1 MIKKIILRVVP
12 ALLVLFA
19 ATVVCAEDVA
29 SGLFDRHQQ
38 LVYQI
43 RMIDKRSGDKSSI
56 GSGFQVS
63 ADGHIATNF
72 HVVSSYIHK
81 PKEFRLEYVAHDGSV
96 GPLTL
101 AGFDVIHDLAI
112 VKSAEAPRKHF
123 KLRSAELHKGDRIY
137 SMGNPRDLGM
147 TIIEGNYNGLIKT
160 SRYRKI
166 LFSGSLNP
174 GMSGG
179 PALDSNGRIIG
190 MNVSKGGEQLSFL
203 VPATYLKKLLDDVRS
218 GRQGDD
224 YKLII
229 QEALLAD
236 QDDFY
241 GSLLQQEWKQE
252 PLAEVKLP
260 SQLDSSL
267 KCWGHTLDDEDILY
281 ESVRQHCRSQDV
293 IYLDEGFLAGSFHYD
308 YEWMEAGSLNR
319 FQFYNLMESR
329 FTHKRM
335 DNSYSKEHSTNFGCH
350 TDFVE
355 IDERRWRVSAC
366 TRGYRD
372 YAGLYD
378 VVLLLAAVQEN
389 DRGVVVR
396 IGAAGISQS
405 NALGLLKKFTE
416 SISWTN

>member
-1 MIKKIILRVVP
+1 MMNKTACYIVVTLL
-12 ALLVLFA
+12 LLV
-19 ATVVCAEDVA
+19 ATVTVNAGDEA
-29 SGLFDRHQQ
+29 SRLFGEHQQ

-56 GSGFQVS
+56 GSGFLVS
-63 ADGHIATNF
+63 PDGHIATNF

-81 PKEFRLEYVAHDGSV
+81 PEEFRLEYVAHDGTV
-96 GPLTL
+96 GQLAL

-123 KLRSAELHKGDRIY
+123 KLRPAELRKGDRIY

-179 PALDSNGRIIG
+179 PAVDGSGRVIG
-190 MNVSKGGEQLSFL
+190 LNVSKGGEQLSFL

-229 QEALLAD
+229 QESLLAD
-236 QDDFY
+236 QDAFY
-241 GSLLQQEWKQE
+241 GSLLQRQWKSE
-252 PLAEVKLP
+252 PLAEVMLP
-260 SQLDSSL
+260 SKLDPSL
-267 KCWGHTLDDEDILY
+267 KCWGHTLDEEDILY

-293 IYLDEGFLAGSFHYD
+293 IYLDEDFLAGSFHYD
-308 YEWMEAGSLNR
+308 YEWMAAGSLNR
-319 FQFYNLMESR
+319 FQFYNLLESR
-329 FTHKRM
+329 YTHKRL
-335 DNSYSKEHSTNFGCH
+335 DNSYSKENSTNFSCH
-350 TDFVE
+350 TDFVA
-355 IDERRWRVSAC
+355 IDERPWRVSAC
-366 TRGYRD
+366 TRAYRD

-389 DRGVVVR
+389 DRGVVIR

-416 SISWTN
+416 SISWIN

>member
-1 MIKKIILRVVP
+1 MINKTVRHI
-12 ALLVLFA
+12 ALTMVALA
-19 ATVVCAEDVA
+19 ATATVNAGDMA
-29 SGLFDRHQQ
+29 SRLFGDHQQ

-56 GSGFQVS
+56 GSGFMVS
-63 ADGHIATNF
+63 AKGHIATNF

-81 PKEFRLEYVAHDGSV
+81 PEEFRLEYVAHDGTV

-112 VKSAEAPRKHF
+112 VQRAGSSTDYF
-123 KLRSAELHKGDRIY
+123 KLRTAELRKGDRIY
-137 SMGNPRDLGM
+137 SMGNPQDLGM

-179 PALDSNGRIIG
+179 PAVDSNGLIIG
-190 MNVSKGGEQLSFL
+190 LNVSKGGEQLSFL
-203 VPATYLKKLLDDVRS
+203 VPATYLEALLDDVRS
-218 GRQGDD
+218 DRQGDD

-236 QDDFY
+236 QDAFY
-241 GSLLQQEWKQE
+241 GPLLQRQWAQE
-252 PLAEVKLP
+252 PLAEVMLP
-260 SQLDSSL
+260 SKLDASL

-281 ESVRQHCRSQDV
+281 ESVRQHCQSQDV
-293 IYLDEGFLAGSFHYD
+293 IYLDEEFMAGSFSYD
-308 YEWMEAGSLNR
+308 YEWMAADSLNR
-319 FQFYNLMESR
+319 FQFYNLMETR
-329 FTHKRM
+329 YTHKRLG
-335 DNSYSKEHSTNFGCH
+335 NSYSKEDSTNFRCH
-350 TDFVE
+350 TDFVA
-355 IDERRWRVSAC
+355 IDERPWRVSAC

-389 DRGVVVR
+389 DRGLVIR

-416 SISWTN
+416 SISWIN